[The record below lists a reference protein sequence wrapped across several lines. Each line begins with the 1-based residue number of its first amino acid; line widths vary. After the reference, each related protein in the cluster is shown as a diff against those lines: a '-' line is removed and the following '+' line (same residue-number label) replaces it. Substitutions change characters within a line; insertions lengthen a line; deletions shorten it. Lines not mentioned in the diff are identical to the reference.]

1 MLDPAILKDNLE
13 VLESNIS
20 RRNLDIDVSHLIS
33 LNEERKSLRFNAEQ
47 KRSQQKEL
55 GKQIANADNSE
66 KEKLLDKASELSNDV
81 KLLFE
86 QVDKKDEEFLNL
98 WIKIPNLISST
109 SPDGKSEN
117 DNLEIKKVGNV
128 KEISNPKDHLEIAS
142 KLNLIDV
149 EKASEVSGSRFA
161 YLFGDLVKIE
171 FNLVSWALNKLS
183 DKGFTPTVPP
193 VLVRENAL
201 YGTGF
206 FPDDAEQVYEIPN
219 DDLYLVGT
227 SEVPLA
233 ALHTNEIIDLE
244 ELPIRY
250 AGFSTCFRRE
260 AGTYGKDT
268 TGIFRV
274 HQFDKVEMFSFCN
287 PEKSEEEHEFILSV
301 EEELLQSLEIPYR
314 VVDVCAGDL
323 GASAAKKYDIEAWIP
338 SQNTYREVTSCS
350 NTTDYQARRLNIRA
364 KKEGNTSV
372 LHTLNGTAIAVGRI
386 LIALIENNQNED
398 SSVVFSV
405 PKLIVL
411 PLRYKSLN
419 LFELVPKS

>member
-1 MLDPAILKDNLE
+1 MLDPALLKNDLE
-13 VLESNIS
+13 ALKLNIS
-20 RRNLDIDVSHLIS
+20 RRNLNVDIDFLIN
-33 LNEERKSLRFNAEQ
+33 LNEERKKLRFEAEQ
-47 KRSQQKEL
+47 KRSEQKEI
-55 GKQIANADNSE
+55 GKEIATADDKS
-66 KEKLLDKASELSNDV
+66 KENLLSQASNISNEV
-81 KLLFE
+81 KSLFE
-86 QVDKKDEEFLNL
+86 KVDQKDEEFFNN
-98 WIKIPNLISST
+98 WVKIPNIISET
-109 SPDGKSEN
+109 SPDGKSDS
-117 DNLEIKKVGNV
+117 DNLEIKKMGNI
-128 KEISNPKDHLEIAS
+128 KEMKNPRDHLEIAS

-219 DDLYLVGT
+219 DDLFLVGT

-233 ALHTNEIIDLE
+233 ALHTNEILNIKN
-244 ELPIRY
+244 LPLRY

-274 HQFDKVEMFSFCN
+274 HQFDKVEMFSFCD
-287 PEKSEEEHEFILSV
+287 PVKSKEEHEFILSV
-301 EEELLQSLEIPYR
+301 EEELLQALEIPYR

-323 GASAAKKYDIEAWIP
+323 GASAAKKFDIEAWIP

-364 KKEGNTSV
+364 KDDDSTSV

-386 LIALIENNQNED
+386 LIALIENNQNTEG
-398 SSVVFSV
+398 SVVFSDKV
-405 PKLIVL
+405 AEIIGVEQLGK
-411 PLRYKSLN
+411 
-419 LFELVPKS
+419 

>member
-171 FNLVSWALNKLS
+171 FNLVSWAVNKLS
-183 DKGFTPTVPP
+183 EKGFTPTVPP

-233 ALHTNEIIDLE
+233 ALHTNEIISME
-244 ELPIRY
+244 RLPIRY

-314 VVDVCAGDL
+314 VVNVCAGDL

-350 NTTDYQARRLNIRA
+350 NTTSFQARRLNIRA
-364 KKEGNTSV
+364 KSEGETSV

-386 LIALIENNQNED
+386 LISLIKNNQTED
-398 SSVVFSV
+398 GKVEFSDKV
-405 PKLIVL
+405 AEIIGVK
-411 PLRYKSLN
+411 N
-419 LFELVPKS
+419 LG

>member
-1 MLDPAILKDNLE
+1 MLDPGLLKDNLE
-13 VLESNIS
+13 ALKINIS
-20 RRNLDIDVSHLIS
+20 RRNLDVDIDFLIN
-33 LNEERKSLRFNAEQ
+33 LNDERKKLRFEAEQ
-47 KRSQQKEL
+47 KRAEQKEI
-55 GKQIANADNSE
+55 GKAIAAADEES
-66 KEKLLDKASELSNDV
+66 KEALLSKASDLSNVV
-81 KLLFE
+81 KSLFE
-86 QVDKKDEEFLNL
+86 KVDQKDEEFFNQ
-98 WIKIPNLISST
+98 WVKIPNIISET
-109 SPDGKSEN
+109 SPDGKSDG
-117 DNLEIKKVGNV
+117 DNSEIKKIGNI
-128 KEISNPKDHLEIAS
+128 KEIKNPRDHLEIAS

-201 YGTGF
+201 FGTGF

-219 DDLYLVGT
+219 DDLFLVGT

-233 ALHTNEIIDLE
+233 ALHSNEILNIE
-244 ELPIRY
+244 ELPLRY

-274 HQFDKVEMFSFCN
+274 HQFDKVEMFSFCD
-287 PEKSEEEHEFILSV
+287 PTKSEEEHEFILSV
-301 EEELLQSLEIPYR
+301 EEELLQALEIPYR

-323 GASAAKKYDIEAWIP
+323 GASATKKFDIEAWIP
-338 SQNTYREVTSCS
+338 SQNTFREVTSCS

-364 KKEGNTSV
+364 KSEGETSI

-386 LIALIENNQNED
+386 LIALIENNQTED
-398 SSVVFSV
+398 GKVEFSDKV
-405 PKLIVL
+405 AEIIGVKKLG
-411 PLRYKSLN
+411 
-419 LFELVPKS
+419 

>member
-1 MLDPAILKDNLE
+1 MLDPALLKNDLE
-13 VLESNIS
+13 ALKLNIS
-20 RRNLDIDVSHLIS
+20 RRNLNVDIDFLIN
-33 LNEERKSLRFNAEQ
+33 LNEERKKLRFEAEQ
-47 KRSQQKEL
+47 KRSEQKEI
-55 GKQIANADNSE
+55 GKEIATADDKS
-66 KEKLLDKASELSNDV
+66 KENLLSQASNISNEV
-81 KLLFE
+81 KSLFE
-86 QVDKKDEEFLNL
+86 KVDQKDEEFFNN
-98 WIKIPNLISST
+98 WVKIPNIISET
-109 SPDGKSEN
+109 SPDGKSDS
-117 DNLEIKKVGNV
+117 DNLEIKKMGNI
-128 KEISNPKDHLEIAS
+128 KEMKNPRDHLEIAS

-219 DDLYLVGT
+219 DDLFLVGT

-233 ALHTNEIIDLE
+233 ALHTNEILNIKN
-244 ELPIRY
+244 LPLRY

-274 HQFDKVEMFSFCN
+274 HQFDKVEMFSFCD
-287 PEKSEEEHEFILSV
+287 PVKSKEEHEFILSV
-301 EEELLQSLEIPYR
+301 EEELLQALEIPYR

-323 GASAAKKYDIEAWIP
+323 GASAAKKFDIEAWIP

-364 KKEGNTSV
+364 KDEGSTSV

-386 LIALIENNQNED
+386 LIALIENNQNTD
-398 SSVVFSV
+398 GSVVFSDKV
-405 PKLIVL
+405 AEIIGVEQLGK
-411 PLRYKSLN
+411 
-419 LFELVPKS
+419 

>member
-1 MLDPAILKDNLE
+1 MLDPALLKNDLE
-13 VLESNIS
+13 TLKLNIS
-20 RRNLDIDVSHLIS
+20 RRNLNVDIDFLIK
-33 LNEERKSLRFNAEQ
+33 LNEERKKLRFEAEQ
-47 KRSQQKEL
+47 KRSEQKEI
-55 GKQIANADNSE
+55 GKEIATADDKS
-66 KEKLLDKASELSNDV
+66 KENLLSQASNISNEV
-81 KLLFE
+81 KSLFE
-86 QVDKKDEEFLNL
+86 KVDQKDEEFFNN
-98 WIKIPNLISST
+98 WVKIPNIISET
-109 SPDGKSEN
+109 SPDGKSDS
-117 DNLEIKKVGNV
+117 DNLEIKKIGNI
-128 KEISNPKDHLEIAS
+128 KEMKNPRDHLEIAS

-201 YGTGF
+201 YGTGL
-206 FPDDAEQVYEIPN
+206 FPDDAERVYEIPN
-219 DDLYLVGT
+219 DDLFLVGT

-233 ALHTNEIIDLE
+233 ALHTNEILNIKN
-244 ELPIRY
+244 LPLRY

-274 HQFDKVEMFSFCN
+274 HQFDKVEMFSFCD
-287 PEKSEEEHEFILSV
+287 PVKSKEEHEFILSV
-301 EEELLQSLEIPYR
+301 EEELLQALEIPYR

-323 GASAAKKYDIEAWIP
+323 GASAAKKFDIEAWIP

-364 KKEGNTSV
+364 KDDGSTSV

-386 LIALIENNQNED
+386 LIALIENNQNTD
-398 SSVVFSV
+398 GSVVFSDKV
-405 PKLIVL
+405 AEIIGVEQLGK
-411 PLRYKSLN
+411 
-419 LFELVPKS
+419 

>member
-1 MLDPAILKDNLE
+1 MLDPSILKDNLE
-13 VLESNIS
+13 ILKLNIS
-20 RRNLDIDVSHLIS
+20 RRNLKIDVNHLIS
-33 LNEERKSLRFNAEQ
+33 LNEERKSLRFDAEQ

-55 GKQIANADNSE
+55 GKQIANA
-66 KEKLLDKASELSNDV
+66 KETDKEELLNRASELSNEV

-86 QVDKKDEEFLNL
+86 QVDKKDEDFLNL
-98 WIKIPNLISST
+98 WVKIPNLISKT
-109 SPDGKSEN
+109 SPDGKSDK
-117 DNLEIKKVGNV
+117 DNLEIKKVGNI
-128 KEISNPKDHLEIAS
+128 KDIASPKDHLEIAS

-183 DKGFTPTVPP
+183 EKGFTPTVPP

-233 ALHTNEIIDLE
+233 ALHTNEIINME

-274 HQFDKVEMFSFCN
+274 HQFDKVEMFSFCS

-301 EEELLQSLEIPYR
+301 EEELLQALEIPYR

-350 NTTDYQARRLNIRA
+350 NTTSFQARRLNIRA
-364 KKEGNTSV
+364 KSDGETNI

-386 LIALIENNQNED
+386 LIALIENNQTED
-398 SSVVFSV
+398 GKVEFSDAV
-405 PKLIVL
+405 AEIIGVK
-411 PLRYKSLN
+411 N
-419 LFELVPKS
+419 LG

>member
-1 MLDPAILKDNLE
+1 MLDPAILKDSLE

-20 RRNLDIDVSHLIS
+20 RRNLEIDVNHLIS

-55 GKQIANADNSE
+55 GKEIANADENG
-66 KEKLLDKASELSNDV
+66 KEELLNKASELSNEV

-98 WIKIPNLISST
+98 WIKIPNLISKT
-109 SPDGKSEN
+109 SPDGKSDE

-128 KEISNPKDHLEIAS
+128 KNIPNPKDHLEIAS

-183 DKGFTPTVPP
+183 EKGFTPTVPP

-233 ALHTNEIIDLE
+233 ALHTNEIINME
-244 ELPIRY
+244 KLPIRY

-274 HQFDKVEMFSFCN
+274 HQFDKVEMFSFCS

-323 GASAAKKYDIEAWIP
+323 GASAAKKFDIEAWIP

-350 NTTDYQARRLNIRA
+350 NTTSFQARRLNIRA
-364 KKEGNTSV
+364 KSEGETSI

-386 LIALIENNQNED
+386 LIALIENNQTENGKVE
-398 SSVVFSV
+398 FSNKV
-405 PKLIVL
+405 AEIIGVK
-411 PLRYKSLN
+411 N
-419 LFELVPKS
+419 LG

>member
-1 MLDPAILKDNLE
+1 MLDPALLKNDLE
-13 VLESNIS
+13 ALKLNIS
-20 RRNLDIDVSHLIS
+20 RRNLNVDIDFLIN
-33 LNEERKSLRFNAEQ
+33 LNEERKKLRFEAEQ
-47 KRSQQKEL
+47 KRSEQKEI
-55 GKQIANADNSE
+55 GKEIATADDKS
-66 KEKLLDKASELSNDV
+66 KENLLSQASNISNEV
-81 KLLFE
+81 KSLFE
-86 QVDKKDEEFLNL
+86 KVDQKDEEFFNN
-98 WIKIPNLISST
+98 WVKIPNIISET
-109 SPDGKSEN
+109 SPDGKSDS
-117 DNLEIKKVGNV
+117 DNLEIKKIGNI
-128 KEISNPKDHLEIAS
+128 KEMKNPRDHLEIAS

-219 DDLYLVGT
+219 DDLFLVGT

-233 ALHTNEIIDLE
+233 ALHTNEILNIKN
-244 ELPIRY
+244 LPLRY

-274 HQFDKVEMFSFCN
+274 HQFDKVEMFSFCD
-287 PEKSEEEHEFILSV
+287 PVKSKEEHEFILSV
-301 EEELLQSLEIPYR
+301 EEELLQALEIPYR

-323 GASAAKKYDIEAWIP
+323 GASAAKKFDIEAWIP

-364 KKEGNTSV
+364 KDDGSTSV

-386 LIALIENNQNED
+386 LIALIENNQNTEG
-398 SSVVFSV
+398 SVVFSDKV
-405 PKLIVL
+405 AEIIGVEQLGK
-411 PLRYKSLN
+411 
-419 LFELVPKS
+419 

>member
-1 MLDPAILKDNLE
+1 MLDPALLKNDLE
-13 VLESNIS
+13 ALKLNIS
-20 RRNLDIDVSHLIS
+20 RRNLNVDIDFLIN
-33 LNEERKSLRFNAEQ
+33 LNEERKKLRFEAEQ
-47 KRSQQKEL
+47 KRSEQKEI
-55 GKQIANADNSE
+55 GKEIATADDKS
-66 KEKLLDKASELSNDV
+66 KENLLSQASNISNEV
-81 KLLFE
+81 KSLFE
-86 QVDKKDEEFLNL
+86 KVDQKDEEFFNN
-98 WIKIPNLISST
+98 WVKIPNIISET
-109 SPDGKSEN
+109 SPDGKSDS
-117 DNLEIKKVGNV
+117 DNLEIKKMGNI
-128 KEISNPKDHLEIAS
+128 KEMKNPRDHLEIAS

-219 DDLYLVGT
+219 DDLFLVGT

-233 ALHTNEIIDLE
+233 ALHTNEILNIKN
-244 ELPIRY
+244 LPLRY

-274 HQFDKVEMFSFCN
+274 HQFDKVEMFSFCD
-287 PEKSEEEHEFILSV
+287 PVKSKEEHEFILSV
-301 EEELLQSLEIPYR
+301 EEELLQALEIPYR

-323 GASAAKKYDIEAWIP
+323 GASAAKKFDIEAWIP

-364 KKEGNTSV
+364 KDDGSTSV

-386 LIALIENNQNED
+386 LIALIENNQNTD
-398 SSVVFSV
+398 GSVVFSDKV
-405 PKLIVL
+405 AEIIGVEQLGK
-411 PLRYKSLN
+411 
-419 LFELVPKS
+419 

>member
-1 MLDPAILKDNLE
+1 MLDPAILKNDIESLE
-13 VLESNIS
+13 LNIE
-20 RRNLDIDVSHLIS
+20 RRNLDIDLKE
-33 LNEERKSLRFNAEQ
+33 LTALDELRRELRFEAEKLRSEQ
-47 KRSQQKEL
+47 KTL
-55 GKQIANADNSE
+55 GKQIASADEKTKNELLDQASQMSEKVKDLFEKVDNADKNFM
-66 KEKLLDKASELSNDV
+66 DI
-81 KLLFE
+81 
-86 QVDKKDEEFLNL
+86 

-109 SPDGKSEN
+109 SPDGTSDKEN
-117 DNLEIKKVGNV
+117 SEIKKHG
-128 KEISNPKDHLEIAS
+128 EIQHIENPRDHLEIAEN
-142 KLNLIDV
+142 LGLIDV
-149 EKASEVSGSRFA
+149 QKAAEVSGSRFS

-171 FNLVSWALNKLS
+171 FNLVLWAMQKLS
-183 DKGFTPTVPP
+183 DKGFKPTIPP

-233 ALHTNEIIDLE
+233 ALHSNEILDTTG
-244 ELPIRY
+244 LPVRY

-338 SQNTYREVTSCS
+338 SQRTYREVTSCS
-350 NTTDYQARRLNIRA
+350 NTTSFQARRLNIRA
-364 KKEGNTSV
+364 KSEGETSV

-386 LIALIENNQNED
+386 LIALIENNQTED
-398 SSVVFSV
+398 GEVEFSANV
-405 PKLIVL
+405 ANILGVKRLS
-411 PLRYKSLN
+411 KQ
-419 LFELVPKS
+419 